1 MIIVSR
7 YTIALHIL
15 TWLAFWVEK
24 DEPRRAAHQRGS
36 EKRKPGTASGS
47 EMPNDRRIRV
57 IGKGNRSQEPSEEAG
72 LPFE

>member
-1 MIIVSR
+1 M
-7 YTIALHIL
+7 
-15 TWLAFWVEK
+15 EK

-36 EKRKPGTASGS
+36 EKRRPGTASGS
-47 EMPNDRRIRV
+47 EKPNDRRTRV

>member
-15 TWLAFWVEK
+15 TWQAFWVEK

-36 EKRKPGTASGS
+36 EKHRPGTASGS
-47 EMPNDRRIRV
+47 EKPNDRRT
-57 IGKGNRSQEPSEEAG
+57 
-72 LPFE
+72 